1 MQVVVDHKS
10 APIAREHCERKATQ
24 YTGQLLAYREALEA
38 NQEVIQS
45 TIIHFPL
52 AGVIATVILSR
63 QTNGRVA
70 ECWLRL

>member
-24 YTGQLLAYREALEA
+24 YTVQLLAYREALEA
-38 NQEVIQS
+38 NQEAVRA

-52 AGVIATVILSR
+52 AGMIATVEI
-63 QTNGRVA
+63 
-70 ECWLRL
+70 